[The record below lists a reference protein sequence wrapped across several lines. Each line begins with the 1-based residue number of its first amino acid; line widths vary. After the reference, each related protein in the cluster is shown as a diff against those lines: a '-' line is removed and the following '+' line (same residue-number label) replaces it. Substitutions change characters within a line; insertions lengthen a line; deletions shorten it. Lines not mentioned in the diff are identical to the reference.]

1 MPLISGI
8 QGGADRVG
16 GGERRNEATD
26 EVLLHETNNN
36 TSNLDLYHSIAADY
50 GILNRMDMLIYF
62 PGNRC

>member
-1 MPLISGI
+1 M
-8 QGGADRVG
+8 GGE
-16 GGERRNEATD
+16 ERRNGATG

-62 PGNRC
+62 LGKRC